1 MSTPKLDVA
10 RVRPPQ
16 AVLALLP
23 PRLARGLGALPVA
36 VASDGAVTVCVA
48 DATDF
53 TLRDRVGRGL
63 GDRAVR
69 YAEPSAPAAFAAA
82 LR

>member
-1 MSTPKLDVA
+1 MRMANLDVA

-36 VASDGAVTVCVA
+36 VAPDGAVTVCDSHTMAGDVPA
-48 DATDF
+48 LVRTAGGDI
-53 TLRDRVGRGL
+53 RKSWNRV
-63 GDRAVR
+63 RAGSGWQR
-69 YAEPSAPAAFAAA
+69 
-82 LR
+82 